1 MAEQKRQLRLGVF
14 LQANGHHIAAW
25 RHPGANA
32 DLGVSFAQYK
42 ELAQKAEAAKFDM
55 IFLADGVA
63 VRENADNTESMSR
76 SGRAVTFEPLTL
88 YSALAAVTEHIGF
101 VATASTTYN
110 EPYHVARKFAS
121 LDHMSGGRS
130 GWNVVTSASDAEAR
144 NFGLEKHVEH
154 GKRYQR
160 AEEFVDV
167 VTKLWD
173 SWEDD
178 SFLRDKASSRFLI
191 PKNCTRNQPQRRRF
205 FPWRGPHQRGAFAAG
220 LAEVVVQAGAS
231 EPGRELAARTGEV
244 IFTAQQTL
252 EDAQKFY
259 ASVKGRM
266 PKYGRRPEQLLVMP
280 GIFPVIGATQAEA
293 EAKYKQLQ
301 DLVHPAQGLQMLR
314 NIAPGVDL
322 SKIDLDGPLPDDLPE
337 TNGGKSRQALLRGMA
352 ARDNLTIRQL
362 FLKVAGARGHFT
374 IVGTPKSIVD
384 TLEQWFVEGGA
395 DGFNIMPPYL
405 PGGLD
410 EFIELVL
417 PELRRRGLFRS
428 EYEGRTLRE
437 NLGLARPENQFA
449 VARGA
454 ALRA

>member
-1 MAEQKRQLRLGVF
+1 MAEQKRRLRLGVF

-121 LDHMSGGRS
+121 LDHISGGRS

-144 NFGLEKHVEH
+144 NFSLEKHVEH

-178 SFLRDKASSRFLI
+178 SFLRDKASG
-191 PKNCTRNQPQRRRF
+191 QF
-205 FPWRGPHQRGAFAAG
+205 FDPEKLHETNHKGEFFSVRGPLNVARSPQGWP
-220 LAEVVVQAGAS
+220 VVVQAGAS
-231 EPGRELAARTGEV
+231 EPGQELAARTGEV

-449 VARGA
+449 MARGA

>member
-1 MAEQKRQLRLGVF
+1 MAEQKRRLRLGAF

-25 RHPGANA
+25 RHPGASP

-42 ELAQKAEAAKFDM
+42 ALAQKAEAARFDL

-63 VRENADNTESMSR
+63 VRENSENTEAMSR
-76 SGRAVTFEPLTL
+76 SGRPVTFEPLTL
-88 YSALAAVTEHIGF
+88 YAALAAVTEHIGF

-110 EPYHVARKFAS
+110 EPFHVARKFAS
-121 LDHMSGGRS
+121 LDHISGGRA
-130 GWNVVTSASDAEAR
+130 GWNVVTSASDAEAK
-144 NFGLEKHVEH
+144 NFSLDQHVEH
-154 GKRYQR
+154 GKRYRR

-178 SFLRDKASSRFLI
+178 SFLRDKESGL
-191 PKNCTRNQPQRRRF
+191 F
-205 FPWRGPHQRGAFAAG
+205 FNPEKLHQTNHNGEFFSVRGPLNVARTPQGHP
-220 LAEVVVQAGAS
+220 VIVQAGAS
-231 EPGRELAARTGEV
+231 EPGQELAARTAEV

-252 EDAQKFY
+252 QDAQEFY

-266 PKYGRRPEQLLVMP
+266 PRYGRRPEQLLVMP
-280 GIFPVIGATQAEA
+280 GIFPVVGATHEEA
-293 EAKYKQLQ
+293 EKKYQVLQ
-301 DLVHPAQGLQMLR
+301 DLVQPAQGLQMLR

-322 SKIDLDGPLPDDLPE
+322 SNIDLDGPLPDDLPE
-337 TNGGKSRQALLRGMA
+337 TNGGKSRQALLRSMA
-352 ARDNLTIRQL
+352 ARGNLTIRQL
-362 FLKVAGARGHFT
+362 FLKVAGGRGHLT
-374 IVGTPKSIVD
+374 VLGTPQSIAD
-384 TLEQWFVEGGA
+384 TLEEWFTQGAA

-410 EFIELVL
+410 DFIQLIL
-417 PELRRRGLFRS
+417 PELRRRGLVRE

-449 VARGA
+449 VRARELGLSA
-454 ALRA
+454 